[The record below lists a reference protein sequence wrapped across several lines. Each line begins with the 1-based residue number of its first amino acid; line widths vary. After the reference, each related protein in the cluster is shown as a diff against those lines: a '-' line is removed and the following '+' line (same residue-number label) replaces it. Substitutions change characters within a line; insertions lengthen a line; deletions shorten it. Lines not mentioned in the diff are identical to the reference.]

1 MCEKTDA
8 VKWWKGLSEAD
19 KLKYANDYY
28 TTDDVNSLTIKQ
40 IVDLSYYILIE
51 KRD

>member
-1 MCEKTDA
+1 MNKKDTI
-8 VKWWKGLSEAD
+8 KWWKELPPEN

-40 IVDLSYYILIE
+40 IVDLSYYLKLE
-51 KRD
+51 KGK